1 MNLQTEDDFM
11 NEFPSVSQFNQQ
23 LETLQSQLP
32 SILSDYQKYYRF
44 YNTNPEN
51 QEYQQM
57 FENIKANLNN
67 VNAQLFTLSND
78 VQSNTN
84 KLNSKLFA
92 FDVLIRKEK
101 KKNSD
106 LKNQLGISNV
116 EVSDILIDEYKEIYQ
131 SGYLRNWALF
141 FSILIVMGTIAK
153 IYQSKIAS
161 TISNVTNNL
170 AKTS

>member
-1 MNLQTEDDFM
+1 MNLQTEEDFM
-11 NEFPSVSQFNQQ
+11 NEFPSASQFTQK

-57 FENIKANLNN
+57 FQNIKGNLNDI
-67 VNAQLFTLSND
+67 NAQLFTLSND

-92 FDVLIRKEK
+92 LDVLIRREK
-101 KKNSD
+101 KKNND
-106 LKNQLGISNV
+106 LKKQLGMSNV

-141 FSILIVMGTIAK
+141 LSILIILGTIAK
-153 IYQSKIAS
+153 IYKSKIAS
-161 TISNVTNNL
+161 SVSNVTSGL
-170 AKTS
+170 A

>member
-1 MNLQTEDDFM
+1 MNLQTEEDFM
-11 NEFPSVSQFNQQ
+11 NQFPSASQFTRK

-32 SILSDYQKYYRF
+32 SILNDYQKYYRF
-44 YNTNPEN
+44 YNKNPEN

-57 FENIKANLNN
+57 FQNIKGNLSNIN
-67 VNAQLFTLSND
+67 SKLFILSND

-92 FDVLIRKEK
+92 LDVLIKREK
-101 KKNSD
+101 KKNND
-106 LKNQLGISNV
+106 LKKQLGITNV

-141 FSILIVMGTIAK
+141 LSILIILGTIAK
-153 IYQSKIAS
+153 IYKSKIIS
-161 TISNVTNNL
+161 SVSNVTSGL
-170 AKTS
+170 A

>member
-1 MNLQTEDDFM
+1 MNLQTEEDFM
-11 NEFPSVSQFNQQ
+11 NEFPSASQFTQQ

-32 SILSDYQKYYRF
+32 SILNDYQKYYRF
-44 YNTNPEN
+44 YNKNPEN

-57 FENIKANLNN
+57 FQNIKGNLSNIN
-67 VNAQLFTLSND
+67 SKLFILSND
-78 VQSNTN
+78 VQSNIN

-92 FDVLIRKEK
+92 LDVLIKREK
-101 KKNSD
+101 KKNND
-106 LKNQLGISNV
+106 LKKQLGITNV

-141 FSILIVMGTIAK
+141 LSILIVMGTIAK

-170 AKTS
+170 AKTT

>member
-1 MNLQTEDDFM
+1 MNLQTEEDFM
-11 NEFPSVSQFNQQ
+11 NEFPSASQFTQK

-32 SILSDYQKYYRF
+32 SILNDYQKYYRF
-44 YNTNPEN
+44 YNKNPEN

-57 FENIKANLNN
+57 FQNIKGNLSNIN
-67 VNAQLFTLSND
+67 SQLFTLSND

-92 FDVLIRKEK
+92 LDVLIKREK
-101 KKNSD
+101 KKNND
-106 LKNQLGISNV
+106 LKKKLGITNV

-141 FSILIVMGTIAK
+141 LSILIILGTIAK
-153 IYQSKIAS
+153 IYKSKIAS
-161 TISNVTNNL
+161 SVSNVTSGL
-170 AKTS
+170 A

>member
-1 MNLQTEDDFM
+1 MNLQTEEDFM
-11 NEFPSVSQFNQQ
+11 NQFPSASQFTRK

-32 SILSDYQKYYRF
+32 SILNDYQKYYTF
-44 YNTNPEN
+44 YNKNPEN

-57 FENIKANLNN
+57 FQNIKGNLSNIN
-67 VNAQLFTLSND
+67 SKLFILSND

-92 FDVLIRKEK
+92 LDVLIKREK
-101 KKNSD
+101 KKNND
-106 LKNQLGISNV
+106 LKKQLGITNV

-141 FSILIVMGTIAK
+141 LSILIVIGTIAK
-153 IYQSKIAS
+153 IYKSKITS
-161 TISNVTNNL
+161 SVSNVASGL
-170 AKTS
+170 A

>member
-1 MNLQTEDDFM
+1 MNLQTEEDFM
-11 NEFPSVSQFNQQ
+11 NEFPSASQFTEK
-23 LETLQSQLP
+23 LETLLSQLP

-57 FENIKANLNN
+57 FQNIKGNLNN
-67 VNAQLFTLSND
+67 INAQLFTLSND

-92 FDVLIRKEK
+92 LDVLIKKEK
-101 KKNSD
+101 EKNHD
-106 LKNQLGISNV
+106 LKKRLGMSNV

-141 FSILIVMGTIAK
+141 LSILIVIGTIAK
-153 IYQSKIAS
+153 VYKSSIVSS
-161 TISNVTNNL
+161 VSNITNNV
-170 AKTS
+170 A

>member
-1 MNLQTEDDFM
+1 MNLQTEEDFM
-11 NEFPSVSQFNQQ
+11 NEFPSASQFTQQ

-44 YNTNPEN
+44 YNKNPEN

-57 FENIKANLNN
+57 FQNIKSNLNN
-67 VNAQLFTLSND
+67 INAQLFTLSND

-92 FDVLIRKEK
+92 LDVLIKREK
-101 KKNSD
+101 KKNND
-106 LKNQLGISNV
+106 LKKQLGITNV
-116 EVSDILIDEYKEIYQ
+116 KVSDILIDEYKEIYQ

-141 FSILIVMGTIAK
+141 LSILIILGTIAK
-153 IYQSKIAS
+153 IYKSKIAS
-161 TISNVTNNL
+161 SVSNVTSGL
-170 AKTS
+170 A

>member
-1 MNLQTEDDFM
+1 MNLQTEEDFM
-11 NEFPSVSQFNQQ
+11 NQFPSASQFTRK

-32 SILSDYQKYYRF
+32 SILNDYQKYYRF
-44 YNTNPEN
+44 YNKNPEN

-57 FENIKANLNN
+57 FQNIKGNLSNIN
-67 VNAQLFTLSND
+67 SKLFILSND

-92 FDVLIRKEK
+92 LDVLIKREK
-101 KKNSD
+101 KKNND
-106 LKNQLGISNV
+106 LKKQLGITNV

-141 FSILIVMGTIAK
+141 LSILIILGTIAK
-153 IYQSKIAS
+153 IYKSKITS
-161 TISNVTNNL
+161 SVSNVTSGL
-170 AKTS
+170 A

>member
-1 MNLQTEDDFM
+1 MNLQTEEDFM
-11 NEFPSVSQFNQQ
+11 NQFPSASQFTRK

-32 SILSDYQKYYRF
+32 SILNDYQKYYTF
-44 YNTNPEN
+44 YNKNPEN

-57 FENIKANLNN
+57 FQNIKGNLSNIN
-67 VNAQLFTLSND
+67 SKLFILSND

-92 FDVLIRKEK
+92 LDVLIKREK
-101 KKNSD
+101 KKNND
-106 LKNQLGISNV
+106 LKKQLGITNV

-141 FSILIVMGTIAK
+141 LSILIILGTIAK
-153 IYQSKIAS
+153 IYKSKITS
-161 TISNVTNNL
+161 SVSNVTSGL
-170 AKTS
+170 A